1 MQWLEIL
8 CFGILIISSFT
19 TGVFAIYSNSRGQ
32 ASSIRTFSILLA
44 VVTLYTVSY
53 LFQLTSKTVPAMLF
67 WFKFQLIDISLIPPL
82 WIISVVQYI
91 GMDKWLTKKNIGLL
105 FIIPILTVFFSVTN
119 YHGFYYQ
126 SITIGTEGPFTR
138 FETTKGLWFWF
149 FMIYL
154 DFACL
159 MGIGLLLKFSS
170 GKKSLFR
177 RQVII
182 IVLCMI
188 IPWTAQLVFLS
199 GYSPWHLDLTPFALT
214 LTGLMLGLGVFRYQ
228 MLNLEPIARDK
239 IFQSLRDGL
248 LVLDIQDRIVDY
260 NPALTEILTPI
271 ELGRHI
277 SEGLRDYPLLIN
289 QIASRS
295 EYTTLQIPQSDEL
308 EYYESRL
315 VPILNHKGVAVGQ
328 AIIFKDITDQVL
340 LLDKLQQLVAID
352 ELTQVY
358 NRRAFMER
366 CRDENNRLA
375 RLKRPVSVIFID
387 VDHFKQINDTLGHPT
402 GDLTLQTI
410 VQKIRSGLRETD
422 ILGRIGGEE
431 FAVLLP
437 ETRKEQALEIAER
450 VRQIIDK
457 PICLNER
464 VIMVTISF
472 GITSIPQAIQGN
484 VDYLFKKADEALY
497 LAKHAGRNC
506 VRVVEMEIGE

>member
-8 CFGILIISSFT
+8 CFSILIISGIT
-19 TGVFAIYSNSRGQ
+19 TGVLAIYGNQ
-32 ASSIRTFSILLA
+32 KNQSSSARTFSILLA
-44 VVTLYTVSY
+44 AVTLYTVSF
-53 LFQLTSKTVPAMLF
+53 LFQLTSKSVLAMFF
-67 WFKFQLIDISLIPPL
+67 WLKFQYIGISLIPPL

-91 GMDKWLTKKNIGLL
+91 GMDKWLTKRIIGLL
-105 FIIPILTVFFSVTN
+105 FIIPLLTVFFSVTN

-126 SITIGTEGPFTR
+126 SITIGTEGPFTGI
-138 FETTKGLWFWF
+138 ETTKGLWFWF

-154 DFACL
+154 DFACI
-159 MGIGLLLKFSS
+159 MGICLLLKFSS

-188 IPWTAQLVFLS
+188 IPWTAQLIYLS

-239 IFQSLRDGL
+239 IFHSLRDGL
-248 LVLDIQDRIVDY
+248 LVLDIQERVVDY
-260 NPALTEILTPI
+260 NPALIEILTHI
-271 ELGRHI
+271 ELGRHM
-277 SEGLRDYPLLIN
+277 SDGLRDYPLLVD
-289 QIASRS
+289 QIASRT
-295 EYTTLQIPQSDEL
+295 ECTTIQIPQQDEL

-315 VPILNHKGVAVGQ
+315 VPILNHNGVAVGQ
-328 AIIFKDITDQVL
+328 AIILKDITDQVL

-366 CRDENNRLA
+366 CREENNRLA

-387 VDHFKQINDTLGHPT
+387 VDHFKQINDTFGHPT

-410 VQKIRSGLRETD
+410 VQKIRRGLREAD

-437 ETRKEQALEIAER
+437 ETGKEQALEVAER
-450 VRQIIDK
+450 VRQIIDN

-464 VIMVTISF
+464 VVKVTISF
-472 GITSIPQAIQGN
+472 GITSIPQAVQGN
-484 VDYLFKKADEALY
+484 MDSLFKKADEALY

-506 VRVVEMEIGE
+506 VRVVEMEIRE